1 MSRLLVTQSL
11 LSSWAYMFDCYE
23 GCEDDAKNDFV
34 ATLRRE
40 QTPPNEA
47 MQNGIDFENLVYSI
61 SSGSFCPKFCEE
73 GINPITGEA
82 EGHLVYPKWYTG
94 AKKVADIIMG
104 APVQVKTSC
113 PLTVDGQDFLLYGIL
128 DSLKAGTIYDVKF
141 LNSSMGGSDLYGK
154 YLDSPQHPA
163 YFRLIPEAN
172 NFKYLVSDG
181 QDIYIEEY
189 TRKQTRPIEEF
200 IHEFF
205 SSISGTEFEKLYREN
220 WEAR

>member
-23 GCEDDAKNDFV
+23 GCEDDAKDDFV

-40 QTPPNEA
+40 QNPPTDA

-61 SSGSFCPKFCEE
+61 SSGNYDPVF
-73 GINPITGEA
+73 
-82 EGHLVYPKWYTG
+82 HKWYTG

-104 APVQVKTSC
+104 APVQVKASC

-205 SSISGTEFEKLYREN
+205 SSISGTVFEKLYREN